1 MQIVGFLMHRLNY
14 DSVHAPVSRQTLPA
28 VAAEKLSDLHG
39 LADSYDI
46 IGIDEGQFVSLLYSG
61 SQLEL
66 HMLS

>member
-14 DSVHAPVSRQTLPA
+14 DSVHAPPVSRQTLPA

-46 IGIDEGQFVSLLYSG
+46 IGIDEGQFVSLL
-61 SQLEL
+61 
-66 HMLS
+66 